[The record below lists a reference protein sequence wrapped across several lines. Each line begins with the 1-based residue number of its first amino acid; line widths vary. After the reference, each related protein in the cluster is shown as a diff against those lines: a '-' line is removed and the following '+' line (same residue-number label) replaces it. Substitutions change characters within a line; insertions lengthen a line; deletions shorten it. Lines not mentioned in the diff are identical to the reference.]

1 MFCNIKYFL
10 CLSITFISLNYR
22 YVFPGP
28 NQRVSIFL
36 NAIQSTTKCISTAGV
51 RSSLAFP
58 YSPAP
63 AVLYFLS
70 FLGRA
75 GQIWPWLHSS
85 GVQGWCCPSAL
96 HQHSCPSRTQGSEQ
110 HPLLRLPW
118 QDWAG
123 GLQEKLCERKQEVGH
138 QHWQPQC
145 VKKDCLVN
153 IPSVPR
159 TIVWYSKI
167 LPVGTL

>member
-10 CLSITFISLNYR
+10 CSSIICISLHYR

-28 NQRVSIFL
+28 NQSKINFFEHNTGYYKVQQYSGRSQQLGNPVQSRPGSIIF
-36 NAIQSTTKCISTAGV
+36 SE
-51 RSSLAFP
+51 
-58 YSPAP
+58 
-63 AVLYFLS
+63 
-70 FLGRA
+70 FLG
-75 GQIWPWLHSS
+75 P
-85 GVQGWCCPSAL
+85 GWADLAMASQQCSARL
-96 HQHSCPSRTQGSEQ
+96 VLPQCTVLAQLPQQTQGSEQ

>member
-10 CLSITFISLNYR
+10 CLSITFISLNCR

-28 NQRVSIFL
+28 NQRISIFL
-36 NAIQSTTKCISTAGV
+36 NTIQSTTKCSSTAGV
-51 RSSLAFP
+51 RSSLAIP

-85 GVQGWCCPSAL
+85 AVQGWCCPSAL
-96 HQHSCPSRTQGSEQ
+96 YQHSCPSRPRVVSSTLCCAFRGRIGPAVCRKNCARGSK
-110 HPLLRLPW
+110 
-118 QDWAG
+118 
-123 GLQEKLCERKQEVGH
+123 KLATNTGSH
-138 QHWQPQC
+138 SAS
-145 VKKDCLVN
+145 KK
-153 IPSVPR
+153 
-159 TIVWYSKI
+159 TAW
-167 LPVGTL
+167 